1 LKKIPTLYAAGI
13 LFGIELVLFILIAVM
28 DSELSAKIISMITAN
43 HIGGRLA
50 FIAMGLENGLSSP
63 FIMAVIILYNTT
75 YVCLMY
81 SLFFILST
89 GLVKIRFIQR
99 FIDGLRKRAVQRKML
114 LRKWNRFFIFIFV
127 WVPLPWTGAAIGSY
141 IAHLEG
147 YSTKDIFMTVLPAM
161 WVGVISW
168 TLWFDELYE
177 FIERFGKGKT
187 MFLTIALLVLP
198 LLGFVFNAL
207 RKRVLSKT

>member
-1 LKKIPTLYAAGI
+1 MVI
-13 LFGIELVLFILIAVM
+13 
-28 DSELSAKIISMITAN
+28 AN

-50 FIAMGLENGLSSP
+50 FIAVGLENGFSSP
-63 FIMAVIILYNTT
+63 VIMAVIILYNTT

-81 SLFFILST
+81 SLFFILSI
-89 GLVKIRFIQR
+89 GLVKIKFIQR
-99 FIDGLRKRAVQRKML
+99 YIDGLKQKAVERKMM

-168 TLWFDELYE
+168 TLWFDELYA

-187 MFLTIALLVLP
+187 MFITIALLVLP

-207 RKRVLSKT
+207 RKRIFHRT

>member
-1 LKKIPTLYAAGI
+1 MRKIPVLYAAFV
-13 LFGIELVLFILIAVM
+13 LLGIELTLFILISVVN
-28 DSELSAKIISMITAN
+28 SELAAKIISMVTAN

-50 FIAMGLENGLSSP
+50 FIAVGLENGFSSP
-63 FIMAVIILYNTT
+63 VIMAVIILYNTT

-81 SLFFILST
+81 SLFFILSI
-89 GLVKIRFIQR
+89 GLVKIKFIQR
-99 FIDGLRKRAVQRKML
+99 FIDGLKQKAVEKKMI

-187 MFLTIALLVLP
+187 MFITIALLVLP
-198 LLGFVFNAL
+198 ILGFVFNAL
-207 RKRVLSKT
+207 RKRIFCRT

>member
-1 LKKIPTLYAAGI
+1 MRKIPTLYAAGV
-13 LFGIELVLFILIAVM
+13 LFVIELALFILIAVM
-28 DSELSAKIISMITAN
+28 DPELSAKIISMITAN

-50 FIAMGLENGLSSP
+50 FIAVGLENGLSSP

-89 GLVKIRFIQR
+89 GLVKIKFIQR
-99 FIDGLRKRAVQRKML
+99 SIAGLKKRAIERKML

-187 MFLTIALLVLP
+187 MVLTIALLVLP

-207 RKRVLSKT
+207 RKRILSKT

>member
-1 LKKIPTLYAAGI
+1 MLLG
-13 LFGIELVLFILIAVM
+13 LELTLFILISAVN
-28 DSELSAKIISMITAN
+28 SELAAKIISMVTAN

-50 FIAMGLENGLSSP
+50 FIAVGLENGFSSP
-63 FIMAVIILYNTT
+63 VIMAVIILYNTT

-81 SLFFILST
+81 SLFFILSI
-89 GLVKIRFIQR
+89 GLVKIKFIQR
-99 FIDGLRKRAVQRKML
+99 FIDGLKQKAVERKMM

-127 WVPLPWTGAAIGSY
+127 WIPLPWTGAAIGSY

-147 YSTKDIFMTVLPAM
+147 YSTKDIFLTVLPAM

-187 MFLTIALLVLP
+187 MFITIALLVLP
-198 LLGFVFNAL
+198 LLGFVLNML
-207 RKRVLSKT
+207 RKRVCSKR

>member
-1 LKKIPTLYAAGI
+1 MKKIPSLYAAGV

-89 GLVKIRFIQR
+89 GLVKIKFIQR
-99 FIDGLRKRAVQRKML
+99 SIDGLKQKAVERKMM

-147 YSTKDIFMTVLPAM
+147 YSTKDIFLTVLPAM
-161 WVGVISW
+161 WIGVISW

-187 MFLTIALLVLP
+187 MILTIALLVLP
-198 LLGFVFNAL
+198 LLGFVFNVL
-207 RKRVLSKT
+207 RKRILSKT

>member
-1 LKKIPTLYAAGI
+1 MRKIPSLYAAFVLLG
-13 LFGIELVLFILIAVM
+13 LELTLFILISAVN
-28 DSELSAKIISMITAN
+28 SELAAKIISMVTAN

-50 FIAMGLENGLSSP
+50 FIAVGLENGFSSP
-63 FIMAVIILYNTT
+63 VIMAVIILYNTT

-81 SLFFILST
+81 SLFFILSI
-89 GLVKIRFIQR
+89 GLVKIKFIQR
-99 FIDGLRKRAVQRKML
+99 FIDGLKQKAVERKMM

-127 WVPLPWTGAAIGSY
+127 WIPLPWTGAAIGSY

-147 YSTKDIFMTVLPAM
+147 YSTKDIFLTVLPAM

-187 MFLTIALLVLP
+187 MFITIALLVLP
-198 LLGFVFNAL
+198 LLGFVLNML
-207 RKRVLSKT
+207 RKRVCSKR

>member
-1 LKKIPTLYAAGI
+1 MRKIPTLYAAFVLLG
-13 LFGIELVLFILIAVM
+13 FELTLFILISAAN
-28 DSELSAKIISMITAN
+28 SELAAKIISMVIAN

-50 FIAMGLENGLSSP
+50 FIAVGLENGFSSP
-63 FIMAVIILYNTT
+63 VIMAVIILYNTT

-81 SLFFILST
+81 SLFFILSI
-89 GLVKIRFIQR
+89 GLVKIKFIQR
-99 FIDGLRKRAVQRKML
+99 YIDGLKQKAVERKMM

-168 TLWFDELYE
+168 TLWFDELYA

-187 MFLTIALLVLP
+187 MFITIALLVLP

-207 RKRVLSKT
+207 RKRIFHRT